1 MGAARAAGARVLV
14 TGRRPPAWGSV
25 TRDVRTIRTEAA
37 PAPVAGAPYSQAAAA
52 APGEVVFV
60 SGQLGVDPG
69 TGALVGDVHEQ
80 TALAL
85 RHVAAILA
93 EAGAG
98 LGDVVKTTVY
108 LADLPEDFAAMN
120 AVYAHAFSGHA
131 PARATVGVAAL
142 PLGARVEIEAVAV
155 VPGG

>member
-1 MGAARAAGARVLV
+1 M
-14 TGRRPPAWGSV
+14 
-25 TRDVRTIRTEAA
+25 RTIRTESA
-37 PAPVAGAPYSQAAAA
+37 PAPVAGAPYSQAVAAT
-52 APGEVVFV
+52 PGELVFV
-60 SGQLGVDPG
+60 SGQLGIDPAG
-69 TGALVGDVHEQ
+69 GQLAGDDVRDQ

-98 LGDVVKTTVY
+98 LGDVVKTTIY
-108 LADLPEDFAAMN
+108 LADLAGDFAAVN
-120 AVYAHAFSGHA
+120 EVYARAFSGHA

-155 VPGG
+155 VPEG

>member
-1 MGAARAAGARVLV
+1 
-14 TGRRPPAWGSV
+14 
-25 TRDVRTIRTEAA
+25 VRTIRTEAA
-37 PAPVAGAPYSQAAAA
+37 PAPAAGAPYSQAAAGR
-52 APGEVVFV
+52 GELVFV
-60 SGQLGVDPG
+60 SGQLGVDPV
-69 TGALVGDVHEQ
+69 TGALVGDDVHEQ

-85 RHVAAILA
+85 RNVAAILA

-108 LADLPEDFAAMN
+108 LIDLAADFPAMN
-120 AVYAHAFSGHA
+120 EVYAHAFSGHA

-155 VPGG
+155 VPEG